1 MKNLKKHYKIKAT
14 PPEVYAALTNP
25 FSIEL
30 WTGEKAVM
38 STKSG
43 DEFSLYNGDIT
54 GKNLQFEPDTKI
66 VQEWYFGDQ
75 EEPSVVTITLSPEK
89 YFTNIELLHTN
100 IPDEAF
106 EEIDEGWDDAY
117 FAPLKEFFE

>member
-1 MKNLKKHYKIKAT
+1 MKNLKKHHKIKAT

-30 WTGEKAVM
+30 WTGERAVM
-38 STKSG
+38 STKAG
-43 DEFSLYNGDIT
+43 DEFSLYNGDIS
-54 GKNLQFEPDTKI
+54 GRNLQFEPDTKI

-75 EEPSVVTITLSPEK
+75 KEPSVVTITLSPDK

-100 IPDEAF
+100 IPSEAF
-106 EEIDEGWDDAY
+106 GEINKGWDDSY
-117 FAPLKEFFE
+117 FVPLKEFFE